1 MKDGKYPLDEDERS
15 RKRLRRLRVEE
26 EKFIETEIVKKKRMQ
41 KDKIIDEETQKEEKK
56 RIKKDKILNEEEDEE
71 KEEEDEYADYS
82 KKET

>member
-41 KDKIIDEETQKEEKK
+41 KDKK
-56 RIKKDKILNEEEDEE
+56 R
-71 KEEEDEYADYS
+71 
-82 KKET
+82 